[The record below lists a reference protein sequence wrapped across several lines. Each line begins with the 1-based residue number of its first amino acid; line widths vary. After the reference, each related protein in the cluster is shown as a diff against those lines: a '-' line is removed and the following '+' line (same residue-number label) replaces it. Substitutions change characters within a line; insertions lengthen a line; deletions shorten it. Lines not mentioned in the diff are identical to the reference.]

1 MKISIICVGKIK
13 EKFYREAIAE
23 YAKRLSRY
31 CRLEIREVEDEK
43 TPVQR
48 VLYEDHNL
56 IIAIE

>member
-1 MKISIICVGKIK
+1 MAMVIPKGSVCMKKAGICTIVILV
-13 EKFYREAIAE
+13 FAALAVWIYR
-23 YAKRLSRY
+23 SGNH
-31 CRLEIREVEDEK
+31 DEK